1 MGVEADGLVVVLWP
15 AGSGV
20 VGVGMIRVQTNDL
33 VVVLYE
39 LCVLAS
45 YSHCRPRNG
54 KGDGQEHYVGDEA

>member
-33 VVVLYE
+33 VVVRMNCAYWPLTHT
-39 LCVLAS
+39 VDPAMVKAMDRS
-45 YSHCRPRNG
+45 IT
-54 KGDGQEHYVGDEA
+54 